1 MASSLNETPA
11 AERVHIGLFGCRNAG
26 KSSLINALT
35 GQDLSIVSDFK
46 GTTTDPVS
54 KAMEILPLG
63 PVLITDTPGLD
74 DEGALGEKRVKKH
87 ALSCAAQILPSLL
100 SMRPLA
106 CQKLISVFLRKSRNE
121 RFPTCS
127 LSTKSIYTALPS
139 YLRQKRTIF
148 FLSVPRPMK
157 ALRSLRNAFP
167 G

>member
-11 AERVHIGLFGCRNAG
+11 AERVHIGLLAAANAG

-74 DEGALGEKRVKKH
+74 DEGALGEKRVKST
-87 ALSCAAQILPSLL
+87 LCPAQHRYCPPCC
-100 SMRPLA
+100 RCGPWP
-106 CQKLISVFLRKSRNE
+106 V
-121 RFPTCS
+121 
-127 LSTKSIYTALPS
+127 
-139 YLRQKRTIF
+139 
-148 FLSVPRPMK
+148 
-157 ALRSLRNAFP
+157 RS
-167 G
+167 